1 MDSSAGRHR
10 LVGPLEL
17 WEAKRKF
24 QFDFLLNAGILPSH
38 TLLDLGCGI
47 LRGGIPLIGYL
58 EEGNYTG
65 VDVRPEVMEEAHL
78 ELEISGLAIK
88 NPSLICTDDVSTLI
102 LKRKFDFIWAFSV
115 LIHLEDHILEGVM
128 NFINRHLHKEG
139 SFYAN
144 VVFGER
150 QDGNWQQFPLVERPE
165 SFYTKMIARHG
176 LTMHDLGPLK
186 KFGHPSKITDK
197 DLLER
202 QRMLLF
208 TFNETKPATNEQSR
222 PVLSSQPDF
231 LIIDSQKC
239 GTTSFENGKCPNPK

>member
-1 MDSSAGRHR
+1 MDSSAERHR

-24 QFDFLLNAGILPSH
+24 QFDFLLNAGLLPGH
-38 TLLDLGCGI
+38 NLLDLGCGT

-78 ELEISGLAIK
+78 ELEISGLAFK
-88 NPSLICTDDVSTLI
+88 NPSLICIDDVSTLI

-115 LIHLEDHILEGVM
+115 LIHLEDNILEGVM
-128 NFINRHLHKEG
+128 NFINLHLHKEG

-144 VVFGER
+144 VVFGDR
-150 QDGNWQQFPLVERPE
+150 QDGNWQQFPLVERPK
-165 SFYTKMIARHG
+165 SFYTKMFAKYG
-176 LTMHDLGPLK
+176 LTMYDLGPLE
-186 KFGHPSKITDK
+186 KFGHQSKITDK

-202 QRMLLF
+202 QRMLQF
-208 TFNETKPATNEQSR
+208 TFNENKSADKEQSR
-222 PVLSSQPDF
+222 PIFSSQPDF
-231 LIIDSQKC
+231 LIIGAQKC
-239 GTTSFENGKCPNPK
+239 VTTSLENRKRPNPK